1 MDLKIIGWEI
11 FGFGPQS
18 LVGVP
23 TETGNNMRHHRKS
36 YVEFKQNRN
45 ELMAVRCI
53 DEELDH
59 FASRVKWFSIKIVKN
74 ELEMCNIGS

>member
-1 MDLKIIGWEI
+1 MEYITNKR
-11 FGFGPQS
+11 FGSQNHQVGDFWGPQS

-59 FASRVKWFSIKIVKN
+59 FASRVKWFGIK
-74 ELEMCNIGS
+74 